1 MSAPNNSRLPKY
13 LQEVDNLTDEC
24 RELISTLP
32 SEMGWLPMFMHF
44 YQGIWYSTRT
54 LKAILQVQHH
64 FRALDSDIVLV
75 STPKSGTIWLKAILF
90 SLLNRSYYHSN
101 KKVDHPLLRKN
112 PHELVPFLESLH
124 MLDTNPDLSSFTS
137 PRLFATHIPFGSLP
151 ESMKNSKCKIVYL
164 CRNPKD
170 TYVSLWQFT
179 NNLLP
184 KETGTTSP
192 LEETFDKFCRG
203 VSMYGPFWDHVL
215 GYYKASLEMPHKVF
229 FLTYEEMKEKP
240 REQLKRLADFLGCP
254 FSEDEEEVDGGVDEI
269 LRLCSFNNLSKLEVN
284 QNGKL
289 STGHENKSF
298 FRKGEVGDWVS
309 YLTPDMIERIDRI
322 TEEKF
327 HGSGL
332 KL

>member
-1 MSAPNNSRLPKY
+1 
-13 LQEVDNLTDEC
+13 
-24 RELISTLP
+24 
-32 SEMGWLPMFMHF
+32 MFMHF
-44 YQGIWYSTRT
+44 YQGFWYTTRQ
-54 LKAILQVQHH
+54 LNMILPVQHQ
-64 FRALDSDIVLV
+64 FRALDSDIILA

-90 SLLNRSYYHSN
+90 SLLHQSYYYSN
-101 KKVDHPLLRKN
+101 ITVDHPLLRKN
-112 PHELVPFLESLH
+112 LHELVPFLEFLH
-124 MLDTNPDLSSFTS
+124 MLDMNPDLSAFTS
-137 PRLFATHIPFGSLP
+137 PRLLATHIPFGSLP
-151 ESMKNSKCKIVYL
+151 EFMKDFECKIVYL

-184 KETGTTSP
+184 KEIGTTSS

-203 VSMYGPFWDHVL
+203 VSMDGPFWDHVL

-240 REQLKRLADFLGCP
+240 REQLKRLASFLGCP
-254 FSEDEEEVDGGVDEI
+254 FSEDEEEVDEI
-269 LRLCSFNNLSKLEVN
+269 LRLCSFDNLSKLEVN

-327 HGSGL
+327 HGSDL